1 MIIKDFT
8 FQRHETLFYSKNPR
22 CIKHLDPDQ
31 VKVVALWIVSAVDK
45 KRRFFTS
52 NNTATY
58 PTNIK
63 RMWAYI
69 LKANK
74 FAEPPFQSTNIAEKV
89 RVIFGPFWVILGP
102 FWVIFGPLW
111 AILGHFWP
119 FLGQIAENLRNVQI
133 FLRDCWG
140 RDTRF

>member
-74 FAEPPFQSTNIAEKV
+74 FADPPFQSTNIAEKCGSFLGHFGNFWD
-89 RVIFGPFWVILGP
+89 IFV
-102 FWVIFGPLW
+102 PLLAISGHFW
-111 AILGHFWP
+111 AILWHFWKK
-119 FLGQIAENLRNVQI
+119 LRKVQF
-133 FLRDCWG
+133 FLRPRWG
-140 RDTRF
+140 RGARF